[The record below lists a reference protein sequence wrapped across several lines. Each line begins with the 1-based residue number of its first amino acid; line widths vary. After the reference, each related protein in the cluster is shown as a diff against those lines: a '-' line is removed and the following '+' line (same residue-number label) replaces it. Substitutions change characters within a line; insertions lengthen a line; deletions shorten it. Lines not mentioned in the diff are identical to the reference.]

1 MNKSSVI
8 FLVAATLVVFGT
20 IFLVEKKTSNKGSAE
35 KKNSKQSLRQENAI
49 YYWRTTF
56 KLDDYEKEF
65 LKKNDIRKMY
75 VRFFDVDVNPD
86 TLSDD
91 RCVPVATISF
101 NDSMPDGVEIVPTV
115 FITPEAIKEWPS
127 FSNFLARRIYAMC
140 EYNGISP
147 NEVQFDCDWT
157 TSTNSAFFEFLKNIR
172 LQLKRYYPNIKTSST
187 IRLHQLSQTPPD
199 VDYGVLMCYN
209 TGNFKDFD
217 IKNSILDIEDMKPY
231 LKYIKNYTL
240 PLCLA
245 LPAYEWNVVFERNHE
260 FKYLD
265 NNNLDVSDTSYF
277 ESLGDNLYASK
288 GGALNYYPYVRHES
302 VSAQKLFSVK
312 KMMFEKNGAE
322 MPIVLY
328 HLDSKQLT
336 KYSDNKINEIYR

>member
-1 MNKSSVI
+1 MKKSDII
-8 FLVAATLVVFGT
+8 FLVASILVVFGT
-20 IFLVEKKTSNKGSAE
+20 IFLVEKTTANKCPVEKAPLGS
-35 KKNSKQSLRQENAI
+35 SFQQDNAI

-65 LKKNDIRKMY
+65 LNKNGIRKMY

-86 TLSDD
+86 TLSSD

-101 NDSMPDGVEIVPTV
+101 NDSLPDGVEIVPTV

-157 TSTNSAFFEFLKNIR
+157 TSTRIAFFEFLKNVKI
-172 LQLKRYYPNIKTSST
+172 QFEEYYPNIKLSST

-217 IKNSILDIEDMKPY
+217 TKNSILDIEDVKPY
-231 LKYIKNYTL
+231 LKYIKTIL
-240 PLCLA
+240 FRCA
-245 LPAYEWNVVFERNHE
+245 LHCQPTNGMW
-260 FKYLD
+260 YL
-265 NNNLDVSDTSYF
+265 NGITS
-277 ESLGDNLYASK
+277 SN
-288 GGALNYYPYVRHES
+288 
-302 VSAQKLFSVK
+302 
-312 KMMFEKNGAE
+312 
-322 MPIVLY
+322 IW
-328 HLDSKQLT
+328 T
-336 KYSDNKINEIYR
+336 TTT